1 MDVGSS
7 TQAFLDAVGTAID
20 DNIGLILVFA
30 AGILM
35 WGVAKKWIFGGTSR
49 V

>member
-1 MDVGSS
+1 MDVAS
-7 TQAFLDAVGTAID
+7 TTQSFIDAVSTNINE
-20 DNIGLILVFA
+20 NIGLILVFA

>member
-1 MDVGSS
+1 MDVASS
-7 TQAFLDAVGTAID
+7 TQSFLDAVGTNID
-20 DNIGLILVFA
+20 ENLGIILAFA